1 MNIVFFIHPAFSVSA
16 SMPRFAGMLSVGM
29 KERGHTVEIWTP
41 VAQLSR
47 LTKSAFYNKWLGYFD
62 LYILFRREARKRLEN
77 SPPNTLFVITDN
89 ALGPLVPLVSNRPHV
104 IHCHDFLAQRSALGE
119 IPENPLS
126 WTGKQY
132 QAFIRRGYTQ
142 GNNFISVSKKTKYDL
157 HSLLSHPP
165 VYSEVVYTGLN
176 QEFYSQAADEA
187 RILFG
192 KTTGLELTVGYLL
205 HVGGNQW
212 YKNRKGVIDIYDAL
226 RLNTNYTLPLV
237 MIGPE
242 PAAALMERQAK
253 SPFSTDIHLLTGIS
267 DSSVRLAYAGASVFL
282 FPSLAEGFGWPIAEA
297 MAAGCPVVTTSDPPM
312 TEVAGDAGFFV
323 PRRPSNEEEVK
334 EWAIESANVVRSILD
349 FSPGRREEV
358 VQAGHTNARRF
369 NTNSFL
375 NEVESIYIDIVANN
389 QCL

>member
-1 MNIVFFIHPAFSVSA
+1 MNLVFLVHPAFFVSA
-16 SMPRFAGMLSVGM
+16 SMPRFTRMLSEGM
-29 KERGHTVEIWTP
+29 KERGHTVEVWTP
-41 VAQLSR
+41 TARLSR
-47 LTKSAFYNKWLGYFD
+47 LTISKFYNKWLGYFD
-62 LYILFRREARKRLEN
+62 LYILFPKEVRKRLEN
-77 SPPNTLFVITDN
+77 CSANTLFIITDN

-126 WTGKQY
+126 WTGKKY
-132 QAFIRRGYTQ
+132 QAFIRRGYMQ
-142 GNNFISVSKKTKYDL
+142 GTNFISVSKKTKHDL
-157 HSLLSHPP
+157 HLLLSRSPA
-165 VYSEVVYTGLN
+165 YSEVVYTGLN

-187 RILFG
+187 RVFFG
-192 KTTGLELTVGYLL
+192 KITGLELTAGYLL

-226 RLNTNYTLPLV
+226 RLNTIYTLPLI

-242 PAAALMERQAK
+242 PATALVERQAK

-297 MAAGCPVVTTSDPPM
+297 MAAGCPVVTTSEPPM

-323 PRRPSNEEEVK
+323 PRRPSNEEEV
-334 EWAIESANVVRSILD
+334 EGWAIESANVVRSILE

-358 VQAGHTNARRF
+358 VQAGHANARRF

-389 QCL
+389 

>member
-1 MNIVFFIHPAFSVSA
+1 MNIVFFVHPAFFVSA
-16 SMPRFAGMLSVGM
+16 SMPRFAGMLSTGM
-29 KERGHTVEIWTP
+29 KERGHTVEMWTP

-62 LYILFRREARKRLEN
+62 LYILFPREVRKRLEN
-77 SPPNTLFVITDN
+77 CSPNTLFVITDN
-89 ALGPLVPLVSNRPHV
+89 ALGPWVPLVSNRPHI
-104 IHCHDFLAQRSALGE
+104 IHCHDFLAQRSALNE

-142 GNNFISVSKKTKYDL
+142 GANFVSVSKKTKHDL
-157 HSLLSHPP
+157 HLLLSRPP

-176 QEFYSQAADEA
+176 QGFRDQTADEA
-187 RILFG
+187 KKLLGSLTGIDL
-192 KTTGLELTVGYLL
+192 TTGYLL

-226 RLNTNYTLPLV
+226 RSNSSYTLPLI
-237 MIGPE
+237 MIGPK
-242 PAAALMERQAK
+242 PATALVERQIA
-253 SPFSTDIHLLTGIS
+253 SPFSTDIHLLTGLP
-267 DSSVRLAYAGASVFL
+267 DSSVQLAYAGASVFV

-297 MAAGCPVVTTSDPPM
+297 MAARCPVVTTGEAPM

-323 PRRPSNEEEVK
+323 PRRPTDEKEIA
-334 EWAIESANVVRSILD
+334 EWAKKSADVVQSVLE
-349 FSPGRREEV
+349 FSPGKREEV
-358 VQAGHTNARRF
+358 IQAGLANARRF
-369 NTNSFL
+369 DTNSFL
-375 NEVESIYIDIVANN
+375 NKVESIYMYILTKH